1 MPMHRRPMP
10 ARSLS
15 ARAPRAGC
23 QNKKLLPLLEGAP
36 NFRQARAARP
46 LPARPGLA
54 PLAAAPGPHALG
66 APQVPELPVYGVAIP
81 TVSGLRLV
89 LDKLGAEQGRP
100 PGAQHQ
106 HGLVALLARLCTW
119 RRVRA
124 CPACARAWRSRE
136 WSGAR
141 SLAWTCRAGRKAALP
156 PGRVALAGAA
166 RSRGAAPVYTRDRM
180 GGAGRRKVIWANMR
194 EEPVLYINGKPY
206 VVRESTRPFANLEY
220 TGARPPWR
228 PVSAPAASATF
239 RD

>member
-141 SLAWTCRAGRKAALP
+141 SLAWTLP
-156 PGRVALAGAA
+156 RRTQGCLAA
-166 RSRGAAPVYTRDRM
+166 RPCGSGWRGTQPRGCACVRQGSHGSR
-180 GGAGRRKVIWANMR
+180 
-194 EEPVLYINGKPY
+194 
-206 VVRESTRPFANLEY
+206 RPA
-220 TGARPPWR
+220 
-228 PVSAPAASATF
+228 
-239 RD
+239 